1 MVTAKE
7 IYEKL
12 IKNEMTYDDLRE
24 MADDSRQRYKEKF
37 GEDVPTI
44 GEWRFLGKYIERVD
58 KAIETG
64 MPLEEAPKLINGLEV
79 KY

>member
-37 GEDVPTI
+37 GEDVPTSFFCANLLLQL
-44 GEWRFLGKYIERVD
+44 RKRVA
-58 KAIETG
+58 K
-64 MPLEEAPKLINGLEV
+64 
-79 KY
+79 